1 MVIITA
7 AICYLF
13 SDIIGYK
20 TVALILLTTVSITAM
35 FFELVP
41 VLITATISAIIWDV
55 FFIPPRFTFIINSS
69 EDLLMFLMYFI
80 IALVNASLTYKIRQI
95 EKQNRDKEE
104 KENTLNLY
112 NTILNSL
119 SHELRTPI
127 ATIIGATDNLVSNN
141 NLTESNK
148 NDLIHEVSKASFK
161 LNYHVENLL
170 NMSRI
175 ESGHIKIKL
184 DWCDMSELVYKVLDQ
199 LKEQSAYHKIQVN
212 IQSDLS
218 LVKIDYGLME
228 QVLYNLIS
236 NAISYT
242 KNNTEIDIAIKC
254 DTKRLIIIIQ
264 DNGNGFPENEIDH
277 VFDKFY
283 RLKQTNT
290 GGTGLGLS
298 IVKGFIEAHCGEIN
312 LENRNEGG
320 AKFTIQIPTET
331 MSLNHLKNE

>member
-104 KENTLNLY
+104 KENTLKLY

-127 ATIIGATDNLVSNN
+127 ATIIGATDNLASNN

-148 NDLIHEVSKASFK
+148 NDLIHEVSKASLK

-175 ESGHIKIKL
+175 ESGYIKIKL

-212 IQSDLS
+212 TQSDLS

-242 KNNTEIDIAIKC
+242 KNNSEINIVINC
-254 DTKRLIIIIQ
+254 DTKQLIIIIQ

-298 IVKGFIEAHCGEIN
+298 IVKGFVEAHSGKIS
-312 LENRNEGG
+312 LKNRSEGG

>member
-1 MVIITA
+1 M
-7 AICYLF
+7 
-13 SDIIGYK
+13 
-20 TVALILLTTVSITAM
+20 
-35 FFELVP
+35 
-41 VLITATISAIIWDV
+41 
-55 FFIPPRFTFIINSS
+55 
-69 EDLLMFLMYFI
+69 
-80 IALVNASLTYKIRQI
+80 
-95 EKQNRDKEE
+95 
-104 KENTLNLY
+104 
-112 NTILNSL
+112 
-119 SHELRTPI
+119 RTPI
-127 ATIIGATDNLVSNN
+127 ATIIGATDNLASNN

-148 NDLIHEVSKASFK
+148 NDLIHEVSKASLK

-175 ESGHIKIKL
+175 ESGYIKIKL

-212 IQSDLS
+212 TQSDLS

-242 KNNTEIDIAIKC
+242 KNNSEINIVINC
-254 DTKRLIIIIQ
+254 DTKQLIIIIQ

-298 IVKGFIEAHCGEIN
+298 IVKGFVEAHSGKIS
-312 LENRNEGG
+312 LKNRSEGG

>member
-1 MVIITA
+1 MVTTTA

-35 FFELVP
+35 FFDLVP
-41 VLITATISAIIWDV
+41 VLITATISALIWDV

-69 EDLLMFLMYFI
+69 EDFLMFLMYFI

-104 KENTLNLY
+104 KENTLKLY

-127 ATIIGATDNLVSNN
+127 ATIIGATDNLTSNN
-141 NLTESNK
+141 NLSETNR
-148 NDLIHEVSKASFK
+148 NDLIHELSKASFK

-199 LKEQSAYHKIQVN
+199 LKEQSPNHKIHVN
-212 IQSDLS
+212 IQRDLS
-218 LVKIDYGLME
+218 LVKIDYGLIE

-242 KNNTEIDIAIKC
+242 KNNSEIDIAINC
-254 DTKRLIIIIQ
+254 DKKLLVIIIK
-264 DNGNGFPENEIDH
+264 DNGNGFPEDEIDY

-298 IVKGFIEAHCGEIN
+298 IVKGFVEAHQGEIS
-312 LENRNEGG
+312 LKNRNNRG
-320 AKFTIQIPTET
+320 AKFTIKIPTET
-331 MSLNHLKNE
+331 MSLNHLKIE